1 MRLEDSDYGEEPA
14 RTIVCGMGKSWGEK
28 TDREFVVLW
37 FMGGGGGD
45 GEALEM
51 GFV

>member
-37 FMGGGGGD
+37 FMGGGGD